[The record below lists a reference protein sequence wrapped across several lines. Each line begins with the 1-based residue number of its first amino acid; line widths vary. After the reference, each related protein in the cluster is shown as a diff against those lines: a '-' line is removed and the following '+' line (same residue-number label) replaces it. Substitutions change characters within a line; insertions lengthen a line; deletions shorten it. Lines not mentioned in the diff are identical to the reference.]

1 MADLNSTIVRGKLR
15 VTEDINANGNI
26 TGNGSRCPPVPPRNP
41 RSGTSRAKLH
51 NPPTADSGSELTA
64 KISETASAYEKD
76 KEYTVL
82 TGVKAQRDAKGHIT
96 GLTYTAQKVKDT
108 NTTYMAA
115 LNGGLYLSNANVF
128 SLKTATASEIG
139 GVKSSTTGTAAN
151 RDYKVQVNDDGTM
164 KVNVP
169 WTDNNTT
176 YSAGTGLSLN
186 SSNNTFSVKTGYTTD
201 ANNRNYKVAADSN
214 GNLYVNV
221 PWSSSGTLDT
231 SLSSTSTNALQNKAI
246 YAAFASAVGFVADYY
261 YFGGSYGSWR
271 IKENNN
277 NAHSLD
283 IRYGTIT
290 INSQSSNYSAS
301 FKKSMNNTNYT
312 VVFGLYRGSTQSWF
326 WSPIVQSKGTSGFT
340 VFLRGNASG
349 DNAGTINYIAIRIN
363 SGSN

>member
-1 MADLNSTIVRGKLR
+1 MADLNNTIVRGKLR

-26 TGNGSRCPPVPPRNP
+26 TGNGSGLTNLNASNIS
-41 RSGTSRAKLH
+41 SGTLSANIH
-51 NPPTADSGSELTA
+51 YSPTANSDSELAATLSGTA
-64 KISETASAYEKD
+64 GAYAKD

-82 TGVKAQRDAKGHIT
+82 TGVKAQRDAKGHVT
-96 GLTYTAQKVKDT
+96 GLTYTAQKIKDT
-108 NTTYMAA
+108 DTTYMAA

-186 SSNNTFSVKTGYTTD
+186 SNNNTFSVKTGYTTD
-201 ANNRNYKVAADSN
+201 ANNRNYKVAADTN

-246 YAAFASAVGFVADYY
+246 YSAFSSAVGYDTNY
-261 YFGGSYGSWR
+261 YFYGEIGSWR
-271 IKENNN
+271 LRQYNTTGN
-277 NAHSLD
+277 SLD
-283 IRYGTIT
+283 IKYGVIA
-290 INSQSSNYSAS
+290 INSQSANYSVS
-301 FKKSMNNTNYT
+301 FSGKNFTSTNYT
-312 VVFGLYRGSTQSWF
+312 VVFGLYRSNTQNWF
-326 WSPIVQSKGTSGFT
+326 WSPIVQSKTVSGFT
-340 VFLRGNASG
+340 VFLRGNGSG
-349 DNAGTINYIAIRIN
+349 DNGGTIMYLAIR
-363 SGSN
+363 SN